1 VRRGEKVVRG
11 GGGNGDTRA
20 TVIGGGKY
28 WGQKYKKDSRPAT
41 ARVGP
46 QLI

>member
-11 GGGNGDTRA
+11 RGGDGDTRA

-28 WGQKYKKDSRPAT
+28 RGQNYKEE
-41 ARVGP
+41 
-46 QLI
+46 L